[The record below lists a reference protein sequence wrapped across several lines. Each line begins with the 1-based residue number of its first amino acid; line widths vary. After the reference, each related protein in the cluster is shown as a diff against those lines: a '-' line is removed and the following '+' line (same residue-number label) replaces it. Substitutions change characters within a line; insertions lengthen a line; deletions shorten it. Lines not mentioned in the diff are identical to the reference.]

1 MIKQRKIINTN
12 IRLNLIDVAD
22 REAWE
27 HLQRLDRKQYKSY
40 SRAVVAA
47 LNDYFGRQE
56 QLAADPYLET
66 RIKEDAFLERV
77 LDAVEKGAKESM
89 PMVLVGNLV
98 QLLQPVMRQ
107 QANPDPSP
115 ILSLPYSDRDAIGEH
130 VAQHEQEAAEAAALD
145 FADGF

>member
-12 IRLNLIDVAD
+12 IRLNLMDVAD

-56 QLAADPYLET
+56 LLAADPYLET

-107 QANPDPSP
+107 QANPDLSP
-115 ILSLPYSDRDAIGEH
+115 ILSKDAIEEYT
-130 VAQHEQEAAEAAALD
+130 AQHEQEEAEAAALD